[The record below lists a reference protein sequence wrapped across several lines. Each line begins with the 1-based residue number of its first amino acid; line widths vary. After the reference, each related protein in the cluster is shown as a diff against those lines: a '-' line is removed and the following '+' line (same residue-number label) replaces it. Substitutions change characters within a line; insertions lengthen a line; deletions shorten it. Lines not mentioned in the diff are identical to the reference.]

1 MIVENYV
8 DSNGVKHE
16 ITASCEDEL
25 YSRMSDIEMMNIEK
39 ATGYRPGDWIMSH
52 ASCLHK

>member
-1 MIVENYV
+1 MIVKNYA

-25 YSRMSDIEMMNIEK
+25 YSRMADIEMLNLEK
-39 ATGYRPGDWIMSH
+39 ATGYHPSDWIMSH

>member
-1 MIVENYV
+1 MISKKYV
-8 DSNGVKHE
+8 DSNGVEYE

-25 YSRMSDIEMMNIEK
+25 YSRMADIEMLNLEK

-52 ASCLHK
+52 ASCL

>member
-1 MIVENYV
+1 MIVKNYV
-8 DSNGVKHE
+8 DSNGVKHK

-25 YSRMSDIEMMNIEK
+25 YSRMADIEMLNLEK
-39 ATGYRPGDWIMSH
+39 VTGYRPGDWIMSH

>member
-1 MIVENYV
+1 MIVAIYI
-8 DSNGVKHE
+8 DSNGIKHE

-25 YSRMSDIEMMNIEK
+25 YSRMSDIELMNTEK

-52 ASCLHK
+52 TACLHK

>member
-1 MIVENYV
+1 MIVKKYV

-25 YSRMSDIEMMNIEK
+25 YSIMSDIEMMNIEK
-39 ATGYRPGDWIMSH
+39 KLLDIVLVIG
-52 ASCLHK
+52 

>member
-1 MIVENYV
+1 MIVKNYV

-25 YSRMSDIEMMNIEK
+25 YSRMSDIEMLNLEK
-39 ATGYRPGDWIMSH
+39 ATGYHPGDWIMSH

>member
-1 MIVENYV
+1 MIVEKYV
-8 DSNGVKHE
+8 DSNGVEHE
-16 ITASCEDEL
+16 ITASCKDEL

>member
-1 MIVENYV
+1 MIVKNYV
-8 DSNGVKHE
+8 DSNGVKHK

-25 YSRMSDIEMMNIEK
+25 YSRMADIEMLNLEK

>member
-1 MIVENYV
+1 MIEENYV
-8 DSNGVKHE
+8 DSTGVEHK

-25 YSRMSDIEMMNIEK
+25 YSIMSDIETSNIEK
-39 ATGYRPGDWIMSH
+39 TTGYRPGDWIMTH

>member
-8 DSNGVKHE
+8 DSTGVEHK

-25 YSRMSDIEMMNIEK
+25 YSIMSDIEMSNIEK
-39 ATGYRPGDWIMSH
+39 ATGYRPGDWIMTH